1 MEAAGGTALRVK
13 LTVTPGAGEEPESG
27 ELILRM
33 SPEGAAHAIQY
44 VRDSCG
50 Y

>member
-13 LTVTPGAGEEPESG
+13 LTVRPGAGEEPESG